1 MRSNLPQRSA
11 TIWRGLATVLLAV
24 AIAAATLAPCAA
36 FAVTSASA
44 PKVDTVVIVLSPFL
58 TWGDV
63 TSANGAALLA
73 LARGGAVA
81 NMNSITADAGWPTVA
96 GGALTLSSSRWT
108 AGPIRTAADPRHL
121 SAIKAANAGSLDAP
135 DIGAFG
141 AALRAAR
148 GRTAAV
154 GNSDEDTSTPSGVRR
169 PAALVA
175 MDRDGA
181 VGLPLTA
188 EGLLTA
194 DAGAPFGVRADPRQL
209 RTAIRIAL
217 ADDPALLVVDPGDLE
232 RAHDAPGQTP
242 EQSASSH
249 EKAVRSLGDVVA
261 DVRSALGSRRALL
274 MVVTPATDKPYYQ
287 PPYFGPTIVSG
298 LNLHGE
304 LTSASTHR
312 PGLLTNLDVAPTAL
326 SALGIQT
333 PATMVGQPMTAAGAG
348 SAGGSGGG
356 GGAAAID
363 ASIAQL
369 DRLGTTVGA
378 IDYLR
383 DLFFIRFFA
392 WGAAIVA
399 LLAAL
404 VALVPSARLLARPTR
419 WLLLLVLAVPGGA
432 WLMFLVSRYPTTPQ
446 QAALAFA
453 VAALGVFALVV
464 GLSTALKSRA
474 EIPVLA
480 LSTLTSLVI
489 LVDQW
494 TGRPLESGFFSYS
507 IRAGWRYYG
516 MGNEGAALLVAA
528 SIVAVGLACDLC
540 AQSRWARPLR
550 LGLMPLVGVVVLLTS
565 AAPFAGANAGVVIWG
580 VVAYG
585 VAWLRVNRVRVTW
598 KSALGMLAAIVAVVA
613 VFGAVDMMRGTA
625 ETHLG
630 RFMSEA
636 LHGDFSAVGDLVFR
650 KAANNIGYIAQTPYT
665 WLALAG
671 AIALAA
677 TRWIGERPLGAA
689 LRERPGLAAALA
701 GVVFGAIAAAVTEDS
716 GVVMPALMLF
726 AGGLPALYL
735 CLADLSDKPLDPHV
749 T

>member
-11 TIWRGLATVLLAV
+11 TIWRCLATVMSAV
-24 AIAAATLAPCAA
+24 AVAAAMLAPCAA
-36 FAVTSASA
+36 LALPSAPA

-58 TWGDV
+58 TWSDV
-63 TSANGAALLA
+63 TSANGAGLLT
-73 LARGGAVA
+73 LARDGAVA
-81 NMNSITADAGWPTVA
+81 NMNSIAADAGWPTVA

-108 AGPIRTAADPRHL
+108 AGPIGTAADPQHL
-121 SAIKAANAGSLDAP
+121 PAIKAANAGSLDAP
-135 DIGAFG
+135 DIGALG
-141 AALRAAR
+141 AAIRAAR

-154 GNSDEDTSTPSGVRR
+154 GNSDENTATPSGVRR
-169 PAALVA
+169 PAALLA
-175 MDRDGA
+175 MDRNGV
-181 VGLPLTA
+181 VGLQLTA
-188 EGLLTA
+188 EALLTA
-194 DAGAPFGVRADPRQL
+194 DTGAPFGVRADPRQM

-232 RAHDAPGQTP
+232 RAHDSPGQTP

-249 EKAVRSLGDVVA
+249 ATAVRSLGDVVA
-261 DVRSALGSRRALL
+261 DVRTALGSRRALL

-298 LNLHGE
+298 LNLRGE
-304 LTSASTHR
+304 LTSSSTHR

-333 PATMVGQPMTAAGAG
+333 PATMVGQPMTVAGAG
-348 SAGGSGGG
+348 AAGGAGGSS
-356 GGAAAID
+356 GAAAVD
-363 ASIAQL
+363 ATIAQL

-392 WGAAIVA
+392 WGAALVV

-404 VALVPSARLLARPTR
+404 VALVPSTHVLARPTR

-432 WLMFLVSRYPTTPQ
+432 WLMFLVSRYPTTPE

-453 VAALGVFALVV
+453 VATLGVFALVL
-464 GLSTALKSRA
+464 GLSTALMSRA

-507 IRAGWRYYG
+507 TRAGWRYYG
-516 MGNEGAALLVAA
+516 MGNEGAALLVGA
-528 SIVAVGLACDLC
+528 SIVAVGLACDLY
-540 AQSRWARPLR
+540 AQSRWARALR
-550 LGLMPLVGVVVLLTS
+550 IGLMPLVGVVVLLTS
-565 AAPFAGANAGVVIWG
+565 AAPFAGANAGVFLWG

-585 VAWLRVNRVRVTW
+585 VAWLRINRVRVTW
-598 KSALGMLAAIVAVVA
+598 KSALGMLGAIVVLIAA
-613 VFGAVDMMRGTA
+613 FGAIDMMRGTA

-650 KAANNIGYIAQTPYT
+650 KAVNNVGYIAQTPYT
-665 WLALAG
+665 WLALAI
-671 AIALAA
+671 AIALAT
-677 TRWIGERPLGAA
+677 TRWIGERPLVAA

-701 GVVFGAIAAAVTEDS
+701 GVVAGGVAAALTEDS
-716 GVVMPALMLF
+716 GVVMPALMLL

-735 CLADLSDKPLDPHV
+735 VLQQD
-749 T
+749 